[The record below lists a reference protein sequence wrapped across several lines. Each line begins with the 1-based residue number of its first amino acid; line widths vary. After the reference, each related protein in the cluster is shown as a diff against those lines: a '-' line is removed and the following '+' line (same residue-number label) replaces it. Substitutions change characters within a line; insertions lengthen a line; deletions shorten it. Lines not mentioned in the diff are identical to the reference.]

1 MQIRRVNNI
10 VHIYPIQFTIE
21 SVHDHRV
28 HIIMFKYSM
37 CICYGGVK
45 SWPETQLIICGHGD
59 AWKKV
64 SYPSIDIFNEDFKEL
79 PIQDTVN
86 EENGRV
92 FFLKNPS

>member
-37 CICYGGVK
+37 CICYGQGEILAVDTIDYLWSWGCLEKGV
-45 SWPETQLIICGHGD
+45 
-59 AWKKV
+59 
-64 SYPSIDIFNEDFKEL
+64 L
-79 PIQDTVN
+79 P
-86 EENGRV
+86 
-92 FFLKNPS
+92 LY